1 MKQTDFKLKIKL
13 YSDTC
18 CGSGEG
24 NAVFQDIK
32 SCYDNMGFPVIQ
44 GRRIKG
50 LLREKAVFLKEY
62 GYKLKGTSNDVNDEL
77 IINVFG
83 NGAKE
88 GGVRIGNAYIEN
100 YKEILAEIKSCDDSL
115 KKIISPGA
123 VERVY
128 TVDRSSTSIQE
139 GKETAKTNSLRLIG
153 AFPKGSNFEADISLS
168 FDKNTPEYELFETC
182 VKLLRNIGINK
193 SRGYGE
199 AVCALEETENFNCT
213 KDLVSGKIPD
223 TGRCRIRYS
232 IDILENVISENGYIE
247 GAKVQGWFAGM
258 ALRSKGEKFDIT
270 DFLLNIKFGNA
281 YPSENKKIYYP
292 VPLGMKYEKNK
303 TDTLYSMSDGFRID
317 KNKQYVK
324 ASGYMWLSGNNNAG
338 DNDAAGGFCKKDV
351 YHGLEYHFNEKS
363 KLIYSIKSLSAGQS
377 YSGYIEADKYAD
389 VLADIVRDSGG
400 VMYIGAS
407 KKSQYAG
414 CRIKLE
420 MLEEEKVANKPG
432 KNFVFELL
440 SDAVLFDDTG
450 INSTSKEVLE
460 DNIKAELSVKT
471 DTEDITIENIYT
483 APIYAGGYNTK
494 WGLPKR
500 RYMAFIKG
508 TQINI
513 SSRAAISVSKHGFI
527 GGMQEEGYGEYRIR
541 ETGCKKFKGPDSAA
555 GHDGNSAGDKSK
567 KDVVAA
573 AEKAVAPVHNV
584 GSVVDKSKKLI
595 SDIILNILL
604 DSFRAAALEK
614 AVEYLEKNKP
624 SSSCAMRL
632 IDAYKS
638 SNENEFYIKFKEY
651 VDTNY
656 KGNNNEEIKKFAY
669 EAIKDFDRVFKE
681 IEADEAQTRFTE
693 LKRSTLNAGK
703 NKLFK
708 AYIRDYIAAAKY
720 SFKEGKK

>member
-32 SCYDNMGFPVIQ
+32 SCYDDMGFPVIQ

-62 GYKLKGTSNDVNDEL
+62 GYKLKGTSHDVNDEL

-199 AVCALEETENFNCT
+199 AVCALEETKNLNCT

-223 TGRCRIRYS
+223 TGKCRKCRIRYS

-258 ALRSKGEKFDIT
+258 ALRSKGEEFDIT

-303 TDTLYSMSDGFRID
+303 TDTLYSMSDGFKID
-317 KNKQYVK
+317 KDKQYVK
-324 ASGYMWLSGNNNAG
+324 ASGYMLLSCDNNAG
-338 DNDAAGGFCKKDV
+338 DNDAAGKFCKKDV

-420 MLEEEKVANKPG
+420 MLGEEKVADISG
-432 KNFVFELL
+432 ENFVFELL

-450 INSTSKEVLE
+450 INSISKEVLE
-460 DNIKAELSVKT
+460 DNIKAQLSVET

-513 SSRAAISVSKHGFI
+513 SSKAAISVSEHGFI

-541 ETGCKKFKGPDSAA
+541 ETGCKKFKELKPDSI
-555 GHDGNSAGDKSK
+555 
-567 KDVVAA
+567 
-573 AEKAVAPVHNV
+573 APVHNV
-584 GSVVDKSKKLI
+584 GSAVDKSKKLI

-651 VDTNY
+651 VNTNY
-656 KGNNNEEIKKFAY
+656 KGNNNEEIKKFAD
-669 EAIKDFDRVFKE
+669 EAIKDFDRVFEK
-681 IEADEAQTRFTE
+681 IEDDKSQTGFTE
-693 LKRSTLNAGK
+693 LKRSTLNAEK